1 MTVTALATAAGL
13 TVSAAQVGAL
23 LTAVDV
29 SEQEPF
35 SAIDRLVLK
44 LCQDLSGP

>member
-35 SAIDRLVLK
+35 SAIARLGLK
-44 LCQDLSGP
+44 LCQDLS